1 MTILHDPKLVS
12 NLKNKYLFLDTNT
25 FIAASKHGDY
35 IGKLLLNLRNNGCS
49 LVTIPSVLFEFTRTA
64 QSVLDFDKQTKFIRS
79 LAMIYPIERSLDE
92 SRMKVFMI
100 IQQRVCPRIKY
111 TDFLLSV
118 CLYKF
123 PDSYL
128 MTEDREDFSLR
139 ILDRKFI
146 ITFDSDKDIRNHSIY
161 SFSQSKFNNVV
172 EKILKTS

>member
-1 MTILHDPKLVS
+1 MTILHDPKLIS
-12 NLKNKYLFLDTNT
+12 SLKNKYLFLDTNT

-35 IGKLLLNLRNNGCS
+35 IGKLLLDLRNNDCS
-49 LVTIPSVLFEFTRTA
+49 LITIPSVLFEFTRTA
-64 QSVLDFDKQTKFIRS
+64 QSVSDFDKQTKFLRS
-79 LAMIYPIERSLDE
+79 LATIYPIERSLGE
-92 SRMKVFMI
+92 SKIKVFMI
-100 IQQRVCPRIKY
+100 IQQRICPGIKY
-111 TDFLLSV
+111 TDFLLSA

-161 SFSQSKFNNVV
+161 AFSQPKFNKVA
-172 EKILKTS
+172 EKILKNA